1 MDSAPAL
8 RTIHAFHRDGIT
20 ICTTSD
26 ELMNPV
32 DGWCLCACL
41 IFMADITLLGLC
53 FYQNIKE
60 CNKTYAYIIYRFYCF
75 P

>member
-1 MDSAPAL
+1 
-8 RTIHAFHRDGIT
+8 
-20 ICTTSD
+20 
-26 ELMNPV
+26 
-32 DGWCLCACL
+32 
-41 IFMADITLLGLC
+41 MADITLLGLC